1 MGVLTVN
8 ECSECVNRV
17 RCIYVSI
24 DAKLGSVLYSG
35 SSCQISRIAILEIYS
50 ILKNFVK
57 LFSLAVTV
65 GLFPKP
71 KFFGVRI
78 VSFESDCSGG

>member
-1 MGVLTVN
+1 MLTVN

-50 ILKNFVK
+50 ILKNFVR
-57 LFSLAVTV
+57 LLSLAVTV
-65 GLFPKP
+65 GLFQNLNSSVCELLALKAIALA
-71 KFFGVRI
+71 V
-78 VSFESDCSGG
+78 E